1 MRYSTMKKTL
11 LSLCLTCLLT
21 TPCYST
27 DCTAGMAEPVCY
39 RKKTNWHHILIYG
52 LMRMLMLRVKG
63 IMSNHLII

>member
-21 TPCYST
+21 TPAIAQIVQPEWQSQY
-27 DCTAGMAEPVCY
+27 AIG
-39 RKKTNWHHILIYG
+39 KNILIYG

>member
-1 MRYSTMKKTL
+1 MRYSTMKKAL

-21 TPCYST
+21 TPAIAQIVQPEWQSQY
-27 DCTAGMAEPVCY
+27 AIG
-39 RKKTNWHHILIYG
+39 KTNWHHILIYG